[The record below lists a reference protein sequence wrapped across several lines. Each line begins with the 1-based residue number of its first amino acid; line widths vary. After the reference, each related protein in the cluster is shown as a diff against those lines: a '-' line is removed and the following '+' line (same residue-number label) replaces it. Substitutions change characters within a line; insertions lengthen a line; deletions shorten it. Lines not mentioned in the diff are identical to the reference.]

1 MKPISKAYL
10 FTWMLKAQER
20 FFWFLR
26 QPNEKRTNSLV
37 MKLIF
42 VAMNTTKAVVKIKP
56 EKQIKALNKIE
67 PVSTGYGFISSY
79 KPTWWPA
86 PSNGLL
92 AQLVGHCTGIAEV
105 IISNPI
111 QAWIFSGLTFTIL
124 HIRIVYYCEHWFHYS
139 FLNPHITYVIFIYS
153 ES

>member
-1 MKPISKAYL
+1 MKPITKTYL
-10 FTWMLKAQER
+10 FTWMLKAQEC

-26 QPNEKRTNSLV
+26 QPNEKRTNSLI

-56 EKQIKALNKIE
+56 EKKLRPWTGLNQYR
-67 PVSTGYGFISSY
+67 TGYGFISSY

-124 HIRIVYYCEHWFHYS
+124 HISTVYYWEHWFHYS
-139 FLNPHITYVIFIYS
+139 FLNPQSYILSHRK
-153 ES
+153 